1 MKKYILATFAL
12 MAMCFSAMAETP
24 SNAFQLN
31 YKNDTV
37 APLQT
42 RFIFKPRYVFS
53 ADGTEMTLM
62 RYKGT
67 TATSSVIK
75 VDSVS
80 SLAYIYMPHVHN
92 ITLVADTVLPTDET
106 TGHLA
111 YWECIGTEDDP
122 TCHLYFAD
130 SLATDTI
137 GNAIALAAWLNKGGE
152 GYLHYV
158 YDSAY
163 FYAVVNGTL
172 VVRADRIGEI
182 KNENRDSVD
191 YFVMTYTRLGEPQT
205 FEAEATSMRKVVFK
219 TGDNMVTTP
228 VLGAYTYTDNNGTYT
243 ITLSVNPED
252 ETDYIITSPS
262 GLPDGSQ
269 WHATFD
275 PETNT
280 LTCVGVEVG
289 YEQYNNQFGDGIIYG
304 WYNRS
309 NLYVY
314 GYLSFLASTSENG
327 SAPLVFNLDDEGYI
341 TGVQNVMFGAYV
353 YQADAQGDPQHGLG
367 WGYLIKNGYEFS
379 YKGAA
384 NAPMRSNAGHAD
396 LMAVKAVKAVKAS
409 LIDKKE
415 LVEMKN
421 IRFAY

>member
-12 MAMCFSAMAETP
+12 IAMCFSAMAAKP
-24 SNAFQLN
+24 NNAFQLN
-31 YKNDTV
+31 YKNETV
-37 APLQT
+37 APLQARLLGNP
-42 RFIFKPRYVFS
+42 RFVFS
-53 ADGTEMTLM
+53 EDGSEITF
-62 RYKGT
+62 YKG
-67 TATSSVIK
+67 ANPANMVIK
-75 VDSVS
+75 VDSVN

-92 ITLVADTVLPTDET
+92 LTLVADTVLPTDET
-106 TGHLA
+106 TGTLA
-111 YWECIGTEDDP
+111 YWECVGTAEDP
-122 TCHLYFAD
+122 SCTLYFAD
-130 SLATDTI
+130 SLGTQEI
-137 GNAIALAAWLNKGGE
+137 GNDSLLNIWLAKGGN
-152 GYLHYV
+152 GFLKCV

-172 VVRADRIGEI
+172 IVRADRIGEI

-191 YFVMTYTRLGEPQT
+191 YFVMTYTLQGEPQT

-219 TGDNMVTTP
+219 TGDDNMVTTP

-280 LTCVGVEVG
+280 LTCAGVEVG
-289 YEQYNNQFGDGIIYG
+289 YENYGNQFGDGIVYG

-314 GYLSFLASTSENG
+314 GYLSFLASTSEDG

-353 YQADAQGDPQHGLG
+353 YQGDAQGDPQHPLG

-384 NAPMRSNAGHAD
+384 NAPMRSNAGNAD

-415 LVEMKN
+415 LVEKKN
-421 IRFAY
+421 IRLAY